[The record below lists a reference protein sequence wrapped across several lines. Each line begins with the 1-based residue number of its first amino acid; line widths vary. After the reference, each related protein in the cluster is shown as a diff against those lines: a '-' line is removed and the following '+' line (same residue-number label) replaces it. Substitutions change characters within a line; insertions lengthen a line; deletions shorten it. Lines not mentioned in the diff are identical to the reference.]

1 MTDPA
6 QAADAPPR
14 VLSRREL
21 NRSLLA
27 RQMLLVRARMP
38 IEPAVRHLVGLQAQ
52 RPDPPHIGLWSR
64 LFGIRHT
71 DIDDLIDR
79 RRLLRVAAMRA
90 TIHLLTVDD
99 ALGLRPV
106 IQPALD
112 RELSAPVFKSLRRVK
127 LNAVVARGRELCR
140 EQPLTFAALGECLA
154 REFPAGD
161 PHALAIAVRN
171 HVALAQVPPR
181 GRWRTAAP
189 TVHVPVADWLGSPM
203 STDPDPAPLVLRYL
217 AAFGPATA
225 ADIAT
230 WSGLRGIKVLL
241 EQLGDQVCWL
251 TDDRGRTL
259 VDVPGGILPDPD
271 VPAPVRLLPEYDNAL
286 LSHADRTRIIEDG
299 DRPFVF
305 TRNGHVGGTVLV
317 DGYVRATW
325 RTVIE
330 RDTETLTVRPLRR
343 LTGSQCSDIERE
355 ALALLAFASP
365 QLDHRLEFE
374 PSA

>member
-112 RELSAPVFKSLRRVK
+112 RELSAPVFMQLAKGSWGFQAGVEQVDLVLLVMNDQGVQKLLENTVNLGADASVAAGPIGRRGGVGADAPVTAEILSYSKSKGLFAGIDVSGGVLRPDVDVNTGVYGHGATPRTILASREISAPPAAAPF
-127 LNAVVARGRELCR
+127 LNALK
-140 EQPLTFAALGECLA
+140 AAGSS
-154 REFPAGD
+154 
-161 PHALAIAVRN
+161 
-171 HVALAQVPPR
+171 
-181 GRWRTAAP
+181 TAA
-189 TVHVPVADWLGSPM
+189 
-203 STDPDPAPLVLRYL
+203 AP
-217 AAFGPATA
+217 
-225 ADIAT
+225 
-230 WSGLRGIKVLL
+230 
-241 EQLGDQVCWL
+241 
-251 TDDRGRTL
+251 DRGAASAARPASSGSATSRPSTISTADDDL
-259 VDVPGGILPDPD
+259 RARVVDIQHMLDRMLAD
-271 VPAPVRLLPEYDNAL
+271 TTPAPVGTAGAVGATPAANTVTV
-286 LSHADRTRIIEDG
+286 DRTRLLQL
-299 DRPFVF
+299 R
-305 TRNGHVGGTVLV
+305 
-317 DGYVRATW
+317 
-325 RTVIE
+325 E
-330 RDTETLTVRPLRR
+330 RLE
-343 LTGSQCSDIERE
+343 
-355 ALALLAFASP
+355 ALLAT
-365 QLDHRLEFE
+365 LDRR
-374 PSA
+374 